1 MGIWKNISSDY
12 MAAKRNDPAIP
23 DGLRGFLE
31 IVFCTPGFLA
41 ITAHRG
47 IHCLHTR
54 WHIPVLPRFI
64 SLIVRWWTGI
74 EIHPAAQIGEGFF
87 IDHGAGVVIG
97 ETAVVGDDCVIY
109 QGATLGG
116 TGKETG
122 KRHPTL
128 GKNVMVGCGAR
139 VLGPITIGDNV
150 KIAANAVVL
159 SDLPPNSTAVGVP
172 ARIVKRNGVRVKDDM
187 VDQIHIPDPVSQEL
201 CRLRL
206 KVAELERRLDA
217 RGQGDGGGVPETR
230 GDAQEPKKERAE
242 TDAERTEPC
251 GEQQNAQ
258 GRA

>member
-97 ETAVVGDDCVIY
+97 ETAVVGKNVTLY
-109 QGATLGG
+109 QGVTLGG
-116 TGKETG
+116 TGNEKSH

-128 GKNVMVGCGAR
+128 G
-139 VLGPITIGDNV
+139 DNV
-150 KIAANAVVL
+150 F
-159 SDLPPNSTAVGVP
+159 VGSGEDT
-172 ARIVKRNGVRVKDDM
+172 RHYYG
-187 VDQIHIPDPVSQEL
+187 
-201 CRLRL
+201 RLQL
-206 KVAELERRLDA
+206 AHRR
-217 RGQGDGGGVPETR
+217 
-230 GDAQEPKKERAE
+230 
-242 TDAERTEPC
+242 
-251 GEQQNAQ
+251 QQ
-258 GRA
+258 RRP

>member
-74 EIHPAAQIGEGFF
+74 EIHPAAQIGEGIF

-97 ETAVVGDDCVIY
+97 ETAVVGKNVTLY
-109 QGATLGG
+109 QGVTLGG
-116 TGKETG
+116 TGNEKSH

-128 GKNVMVGCGAR
+128 GDNVFVGSGAKI
-139 VLGPITIGDNV
+139 LGPITVGSNSRIGANSAVLKNV
-150 KIAANAVVL
+150 PENATV
-159 SDLPPNSTAVGVP
+159 TGMR
-172 ARIVKRNGVRVKDDM
+172 ARIVKVNGK
-187 VDQIHIPDPVSQEL
+187 PVSSASAALSPEEL
-201 CRLRL
+201 LARIIRLEEELYYLQREFKQCRGDEIEETPA
-206 KVAELERRLDA
+206 VSGELEIEVA
-217 RGQGDGGGVPETR
+217 H
-230 GDAQEPKKERAE
+230 K
-242 TDAERTEPC
+242 
-251 GEQQNAQ
+251 
-258 GRA
+258 

>member
-87 IDHGAGVVIG
+87 IDHGSGVVIG
-97 ETAVVGDDCVIY
+97 ETAVVGKNVTLY
-109 QGATLGG
+109 QGVTLGG
-116 TGKETG
+116 TGNEKSH

-128 GKNVMVGCGAR
+128 GDNVFVGSGAKI
-139 VLGPITIGDNV
+139 LGPITVGSNSRIGANSAVLKNV
-150 KIAANAVVL
+150 PENATV
-159 SDLPPNSTAVGVP
+159 TGMR
-172 ARIVKRNGVRVKDDM
+172 ARIVKVNGK
-187 VDQIHIPDPVSQEL
+187 PVSSASAALSPEEL
-201 CRLRL
+201 LARIIRLEEELYYLQREFKQCRGDEIEEAPA
-206 KVAELERRLDA
+206 VSGELEIEA
-217 RGQGDGGGVPETR
+217 VH
-230 GDAQEPKKERAE
+230 K
-242 TDAERTEPC
+242 
-251 GEQQNAQ
+251 
-258 GRA
+258 

>member
-47 IHCLHTR
+47 IHYLHTR

-87 IDHGAGVVIG
+87 VDHGAGVVIG
-97 ETAVVGDDCVIY
+97 ETAVVGKNVTLY
-109 QGATLGG
+109 QGVTLGG
-116 TGKETG
+116 TGNEKSH

-128 GKNVMVGCGAR
+128 GDNVFVGSGAKI
-139 VLGPITIGDNV
+139 LGPITVGSNSRIGANSAVLKNV
-150 KIAANAVVL
+150 PENATV
-159 SDLPPNSTAVGVP
+159 TGMR
-172 ARIVKRNGVRVKDDM
+172 ARIVKVNGK
-187 VDQIHIPDPVSQEL
+187 PVSSASAALSPEEL
-201 CRLRL
+201 LARIIRLEEELYYLQREFKQCRGDEIEEAPA
-206 KVAELERRLDA
+206 VSGELEIEVA
-217 RGQGDGGGVPETR
+217 H
-230 GDAQEPKKERAE
+230 K
-242 TDAERTEPC
+242 
-251 GEQQNAQ
+251 
-258 GRA
+258 

>member
-97 ETAVVGDDCVIY
+97 ETAVVGKNVTLY
-109 QGATLGG
+109 QGVTLGG
-116 TGKETG
+116 TGNEKSH

-128 GKNVMVGCGAR
+128 GDNVFVGSGAKI
-139 VLGPITIGDNV
+139 LGPITVGSNSRIGANSAVLKNV
-150 KIAANAVVL
+150 PENATV
-159 SDLPPNSTAVGVP
+159 TGMR
-172 ARIVKRNGVRVKDDM
+172 ARIVKVNGK
-187 VDQIHIPDPVSQEL
+187 PVSSASAALSPEEL
-201 CRLRL
+201 LARIIRLEEELYYLQREFKHCRGDEIEEAPA
-206 KVAELERRLDA
+206 VSGELEIEA
-217 RGQGDGGGVPETR
+217 VH
-230 GDAQEPKKERAE
+230 K
-242 TDAERTEPC
+242 
-251 GEQQNAQ
+251 
-258 GRA
+258 

>member
-97 ETAVVGDDCVIY
+97 ETAVVGKNVTLY
-109 QGATLGG
+109 QGVTLGG
-116 TGKETG
+116 TGNEKSH

-128 GKNVMVGCGAR
+128 GDNVFVGSGAKI
-139 VLGPITIGDNV
+139 LGPITVGSNSRIGANSAVLKNV
-150 KIAANAVVL
+150 PENATV
-159 SDLPPNSTAVGVP
+159 TGMR
-172 ARIVKRNGVRVKDDM
+172 ARIVKVNGK
-187 VDQIHIPDPVSQEL
+187 PVSSASAALSPEEL
-201 CRLRL
+201 LARIIRLEEELYYLQREFKQCRGDEIEEAPA
-206 KVAELERRLDA
+206 VSGELEIEA
-217 RGQGDGGGVPETR
+217 VH
-230 GDAQEPKKERAE
+230 K
-242 TDAERTEPC
+242 
-251 GEQQNAQ
+251 
-258 GRA
+258 